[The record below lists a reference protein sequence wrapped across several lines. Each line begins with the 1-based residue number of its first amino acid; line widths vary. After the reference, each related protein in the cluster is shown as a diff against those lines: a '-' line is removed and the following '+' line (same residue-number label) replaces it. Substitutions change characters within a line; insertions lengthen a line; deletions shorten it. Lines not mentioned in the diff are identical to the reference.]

1 MRLLVC
7 VLLVTM
13 AVMATLIDDSEGSSQ
28 RYYRRRS
35 IRRHYRRRSHHYRRR
50 SNLSEGHDIQE
61 KTEQLAGLLDDISVD
76 LEDISQEVEHVS
88 VEWKQVA
95 THENGLPYNALG
107 SPMFVAPRPTDQK
120 AINLMCNLIQETP
133 LLPNVEHKEEDVTAP
148 NWDLLY
154 ADRSEDMAVC
164 CKVEGNEQ
172 ELCIETLRQKT
183 VDQYCYFWDHS
194 MENALGVNEPCC
206 EETGEGRVQCMD
218 QARFGFDVDIHDADR
233 TIELLQV
240 PASQNIIQIIEKTKS
255 PPAFDNKFCTWAK
268 QQPHL
273 DTTFEEATLQKLDPM
288 QKISE
293 VTRKLISCC
302 YIDDDEPAID
312 QCMKSAREESIDQL
326 CFEQHVLETGLPL
339 IGPSVVTN
347 IPAGLKAMMSYKDDI
362 PAHPCCQR
370 SYINRYSCFSQEWR
384 GFEAS
389 RDTLDHTAEIAQYKE
404 KYNQLKSK
412 IAAKID
418 FEKTS
423 CDTWY
428 GGKVLPESVEEMKPE
443 AGQNFE
449 GWTEADLKGLCG
461 TILDDPDK
469 DKIPFKLHDV
479 SNLELPESFDAREQW
494 PNCVEPIRNQGHCGS
509 CWAFAATEVLSD
521 RFCIQSHGQVKV
533 DLSPQYMVSCD
544 RSDYGCNGGY
554 LSHAWNFLQTK
565 GTVTN
570 GCMPYASQKGQ
581 VPSCSST
588 CIPGSTDGFGKYKAR
603 ESYRIHNDVKQIQM
617 DIMTNGPVE
626 TAFTVYKD
634 FMQYSGGVYRH
645 EGGRELGGHAV
656 KIVGWGE
663 EDGVQFWRVANS
675 WGPVW
680 GEEGYFRIQV
690 GDSEFG
696 KSVFGGI
703 AKTS

>member
-1 MRLLVC
+1 MSVHCFIPVFSFLLK
-7 VLLVTM
+7 
-13 AVMATLIDDSEGSSQ
+13 
-28 RYYRRRS
+28 
-35 IRRHYRRRSHHYRRR
+35 
-50 SNLSEGHDIQE
+50 DIQE
-61 KTEQLAGLLDDISVD
+61 KPEQLAGLLDDISVD

-107 SPMFVAPRPTDQK
+107 SPMFVAPRPIDQK

-154 ADRSEDMAVC
+154 ADRSEDVAVC

-268 QQPHL
+268 QQPYL
-273 DTTFEEATLQKLDPM
+273 DTTFGEATLQKLDPM

-347 IPAGLKAMMSYKDDI
+347 IPAGMKAMLSYKDNI
-362 PAHPCCQR
+362 PVHPCCQR

-389 RDTLDHTAEIAQYKE
+389 MDTLDHTAEIAQYKE

-428 GGKVLPESVEEMKPE
+428 GGKVLPESVEEIKPE
-443 AGQNFE
+443 VQYPSDQASTQEIIDYINSINTTWKAGQNFE

-479 SNLELPESFDAREQW
+479 SNLEVPAKFDARDKW
-494 PNCVEPIRNQGHCGS
+494 PNCVGPIRNQLSCGS
-509 CWAFAATEVLSD
+509 CWAFAAVTTLSD
-521 RFCIQSHGQVKV
+521 RFCIQGGIDVV
-533 DLSPQYMVSCD
+533 LSPQDMVSCD
-544 RSDYGCNGGY
+544 KANHGCNGGFLSLAWKY
-554 LSHAWNFLQTK
+554 LEKS
-565 GTVTN
+565 GVVEDC
-570 GCMPYASQKGQ
+570 CMPYQS
-581 VPSCSST
+581 
-588 CIPGSTDGFGKYKAR
+588 GSTRNVPPCPSSCMPEGTSGEVF
-603 ESYRIHNDVKQIQM
+603 RIYSDPMQIKTELM
-617 DIMTNGPVE
+617 NHGPLQ
-626 TAFTVYKD
+626 TGFTVYSD
-634 FMQYSGGVYRH
+634 FMSYKS
-645 EGGRELGGHAV
+645 
-656 KIVGWGE
+656 
-663 EDGVQFWRVANS
+663 
-675 WGPVW
+675 
-680 GEEGYFRIQV
+680 GYFRIRV
-690 GDSEFG
+690 GNS
-696 KSVFGGI
+696 GI
-703 AKTS
+703 ARNVYAGQPDV